1 MRPVTAAWLR
11 LSAPTSRVS
20 RVAFASMIGALILAR
35 AVSDDE
41 LSDLIL
47 KSTAKR
53 VIKRAKVRKAV
64 RSS

>member
-1 MRPVTAAWLR
+1 
-11 LSAPTSRVS
+11 
-20 RVAFASMIGALILAR
+20 MIGALILAR